1 MTESVGKSYVV
12 YDAVRYGKLGA
23 DHMRFSNDGRSTKK
37 LGSTEA
43 HSFTDEKIGTIVCT
57 GTPYPKKGPVP
68 PRAHPPTVPSNG
80 ASCRFGTVTWGASV
94 SRRVIVAAS
103 DRRRTLPNIWVTLR
117 LRDVVQ
123 LRSRFTTDHNY
134 PRLAQDLVAAYSEK
148 MSQDVGSVGSRYTN
162 SNAEPAGRGVTC
174 QLPSAAAS
182 TVTLLDVQMDRT
194 PENGAGS
201 VRRRIGDQPGSVE
214 PAYQLGQRN
223 LGFTPGQRATEAQ
236 VDAAAEPQVLVVTP
250 IRVESVRIVEALR
263 VAAA

>member
-1 MTESVGKSYVV
+1 MTESVGKTYVV

-68 PRAHPPTVPSNG
+68 PRAHPPTVPSKG
-80 ASCRFGTVTWGASV
+80 ASCRSGTVTWGASV
-94 SRRVIVAAS
+94 GRRVIVAAS
-103 DRRRTLPNIWVTLR
+103 DRRRTPPNIWVTLR

-148 MSQDVGSVGSRYTN
+148 MSQFTYTYTYPCAGSGAAHGTMSVWLPGFGGTLSCISKRSGMGAEEGSGCCRMQ
-162 SNAEPAGRGVTC
+162 SRP
-174 QLPSAAAS
+174 AAA
-182 TVTLLDVQMDRT
+182 
-194 PENGAGS
+194 
-201 VRRRIGDQPGSVE
+201 
-214 PAYQLGQRN
+214 
-223 LGFTPGQRATEAQ
+223 
-236 VDAAAEPQVLVVTP
+236 
-250 IRVESVRIVEALR
+250 
-263 VAAA
+263 